1 LSDSI
6 AYTQVSSWIHDF
18 KELTKVRLALSV
30 VFSSIAGY
38 LLGVDTFNIG
48 QLVLLALGGYAMVGA
63 SNAFNQ
69 IIEKNLDAKMKRT
82 KNRPLPSGSMSTNTA
97 FSIATLLTVI
107 GLSFLFIIS
116 PITAMFGAISIFLY
130 VSVYTPLKTITPLSV
145 FVGAFPGAIPFM
157 LGWVAATGS
166 FGIEAGALF
175 MIQFFWQF
183 PHFWALGWWLY
194 DDYKEGGFFMLP
206 TGKRDKGTAI
216 QIILYTIWTLI
227 VSIIPALGVTGDLK
241 LSIVSAV
248 LVFILGLIML
258 FYAIKLFQKREIKY
272 ARQLML
278 ASVFYITLIQI
289 IYVSDKYIR
298 IWFLDEKH
306 KRARM
311 MMMWF
316 GIISMAMMFAGLTSA
331 YVVSKSRPDWL
342 TDYQLPDVFIWSTL
356 VIFISSI
363 TFHLSKK
370 FTSEG
375 DLGKANAMIISTFI
389 LGVLFVVM
397 QFVGFNDIVEAGYYF
412 TGSASSVTMSF
423 IYLLVLA
430 HLVHVLAGLIVLLVV
445 IYNHFKKKYSK
456 GNMLGL
462 RLGVTFWHFV
472 DGLWLYL
479 FLFLYFF
486 R

>member
-38 LLGVDTFNIG
+38 LLGIDTFNMG
-48 QLVLLALGGYAMVGA
+48 HLVLLALGGYAMVGA

-82 KNRPLPSGSMSTNTA
+82 KNRPLPSGTMTTSTA
-97 FSIATLLTVI
+97 FAIATLLTLI
-107 GLSFLFIIS
+107 GLSFLFIIN

-166 FGIEAGALF
+166 FGIEAGTLF

-258 FYAIKLFQKREIKY
+258 FYAIKLFQKRETKY

-298 IWFLDEKH
+298 IWF
-306 KRARM
+306 
-311 MMMWF
+311 
-316 GIISMAMMFAGLTSA
+316 
-331 YVVSKSRPDWL
+331 
-342 TDYQLPDVFIWSTL
+342 
-356 VIFISSI
+356 
-363 TFHLSKK
+363 
-370 FTSEG
+370 
-375 DLGKANAMIISTFI
+375 
-389 LGVLFVVM
+389 
-397 QFVGFNDIVEAGYYF
+397 
-412 TGSASSVTMSF
+412 
-423 IYLLVLA
+423 
-430 HLVHVLAGLIVLLVV
+430 
-445 IYNHFKKKYSK
+445 
-456 GNMLGL
+456 
-462 RLGVTFWHFV
+462 
-472 DGLWLYL
+472 
-479 FLFLYFF
+479 
-486 R
+486 